1 MSSSSCT
8 SPSSWP
14 SKPKG
19 IADRRE
25 AAKAASRGLGNQLA
39 KIKKSRTP
47 RPVDQIVTE
56 IYGGLHVKDVL
67 CRVEGLGKSYGEKL
81 LFDDLSFEIRRG
93 NRIVVLG
100 ANGSGKSTLLKV
112 LTGEEQ
118 RRLRRG
124 DLGQGRRRSSPT
136 TRCSRTSTTPTP

>member
-1 MSSSSCT
+1 MRPRG
-8 SPSSWP
+8 SPT
-14 SKPKG
+14 
-19 IADRRE
+19 
-25 AAKAASRGLGNQLA
+25 AAKPPRPPPGLGNQLA

-67 CRVEGLGKSYGEKL
+67 CRVEGLGKAYGDKL
-81 LFDDLSFEIRRG
+81 LFEDLSFEIRKG
-93 NRIVVLG
+93 NRIAVLG

-118 RRLRRG
+118 ADSG
-124 DLGQGRRRSSPT
+124 AVAWAKGPGFVSYN
-136 TRCSRTSTTPTP
+136 RCWKSSTTATPCRTRSMRCRQPGL